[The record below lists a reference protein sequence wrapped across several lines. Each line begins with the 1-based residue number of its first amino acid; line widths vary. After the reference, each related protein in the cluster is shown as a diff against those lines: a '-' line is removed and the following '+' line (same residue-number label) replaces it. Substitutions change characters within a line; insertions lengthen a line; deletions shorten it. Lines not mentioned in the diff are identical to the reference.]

1 MAVSSSHVVADAEV
15 QVKKSPDRRIS
26 IRVVYEGVAV
36 FKFSPTPDVFC
47 VNGAVVADEAAL
59 ARLAPLFTMEG
70 KFTSVHDALY
80 QKPITHPL
88 LSTGLNPH
96 IQKFM
101 ERKAPK
107 PIAIRTANHV
117 REDVSIVHYPK
128 PELKD
133 TVILC
138 ARLA

>member
-1 MAVSSSHVVADAEV
+1 
-15 QVKKSPDRRIS
+15 
-26 IRVVYEGVAV
+26 
-36 FKFSPTPDVFC
+36 
-47 VNGAVVADEAAL
+47 
-59 ARLAPLFTMEG
+59 MEG

-80 QKPITHPL
+80 QKPNTHPL

-138 ARLA
+138 AAPCFGIGPRPSTRRVPIIDTSALRLATAGKT

>member
-1 MAVSSSHVVADAEV
+1 MLVS
-15 QVKKSPDRRIS
+15 
-26 IRVVYEGVAV
+26 
-36 FKFSPTPDVFC
+36 
-47 VNGAVVADEAAL
+47 
-59 ARLAPLFTMEG
+59 ARLAPSCAMEG

-80 QKPITHPL
+80 QKPSTHPL

-138 ARLA
+138 ARLALALGRDPLLPIIDTSALRLATAGKT